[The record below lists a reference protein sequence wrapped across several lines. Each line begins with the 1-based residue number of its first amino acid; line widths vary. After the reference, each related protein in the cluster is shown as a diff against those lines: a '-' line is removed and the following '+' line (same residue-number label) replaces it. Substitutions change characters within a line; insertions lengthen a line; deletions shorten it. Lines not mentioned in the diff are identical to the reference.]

1 MVVKSATKKKLMDL
15 QIDEEYAH
23 KLADDRK
30 WDDVKVLT
38 PGQIAQIC
46 GIDSGTA
53 QRISDLMAASSKS
66 ARSAAASTEKT
77 VVRRKSA
84 ASRRRRKSMLPLEEF
99 DNDYK
104 ISQILRD
111 VDHQD
116 EMYQQLLAASVDANV
131 SLTPRMIMDLTEGI
145 RARGIKKLTPAKARK
160 VISTAS
166 DSLMSSRADPHE
178 AVGITTAQSI
188 GEPGTQMTMRTF
200 HYAGVATVN
209 VTQGLPR
216 IIEIVDARKTPN
228 TPTMRIYLN
237 EKNSKGKPL
246 RTNEKLVREI
256 AAGLEATTTSDIANI
271 DVEVAQRYLS
281 LKLNKS
287 NMRLKNM
294 NGAEV
299 KDKLSRA
306 LRLYIQSDNDDKP
319 SELKIIPGI
328 AKKEDLETLATDPP
342 TYTDL
347 LQLED
352 KIKKLQLKGIRGV
365 IRANVQ
371 AGENDEYYISTI
383 GSNLAKV
390 SEFAGVDR
398 SRTYTNNIN
407 EIQSYLG
414 IEAARQAII
423 NEMLDTMEGAGL
435 DVDVRHLI
443 TVSDVMTSSGEVRA
457 IGRHGVSGTKHSIL
471 ARSAFEVTV
480 SHLLRAGIIGERDE
494 LRGVTENIVV
504 GQPIALGTG
513 SVDLF
518 YIPDEA

>member
-116 EMYQQLLAASVDANV
+116 EIYQQLLATSVEANV

-160 VISTAS
+160 VINSTNN
-166 DSLMSSRADPHE
+166 SLLVSRADPHE

-216 IIEIVDARKTPN
+216 IIEIVDARKSPN

-306 LRLYIQSDNDDKP
+306 LRLYIESDKEDKP

-365 IRANVQ
+365 VRANVQ